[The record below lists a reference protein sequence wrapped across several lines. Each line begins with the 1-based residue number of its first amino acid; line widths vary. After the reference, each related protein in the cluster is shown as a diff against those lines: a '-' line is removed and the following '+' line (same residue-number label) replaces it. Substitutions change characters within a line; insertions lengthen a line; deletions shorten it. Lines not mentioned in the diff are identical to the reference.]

1 MNAGTVDQAVS
12 PGRSSPRTLVFSR
25 SGQVISERALSK
37 IRAGESGV
45 AYAHRQLLAAGAPER
60 EWGEEPGD
68 YVRRALSSDAFTRIR
83 HPGTYVYGM
92 GCRNKLERRLVS
104 TRMGPGL
111 PYPKVLPS
119 SVASG
124 HERTSANMGLNVF
137 VA

>member
-1 MNAGTVDQAVS
+1 M
-12 PGRSSPRTLVFSR
+12 
-25 SGQVISERALSK
+25 ISERALSK
-37 IRAGESGV
+37 IRACESGA

-68 YVRRALSSDAFTRIR
+68 YVRRALSSDAFTGIR

-92 GCRNKLERRLVS
+92 ECRNKLERRLVS